1 METTINPERKFVC
14 LDDVSKFLY
23 CSICDDIFRDPVRLK
38 LCGHTFCNNCI
49 LKWST
54 HNANCP
60 LCRVKF
66 IYEDIKI
73 DLIATNIINDLEIY
87 CINLGCPWKGQL
99 KDFSYHLQNCYFNP
113 NEVPEYIK
121 EVLNNKKEENKQNSE
136 KKSDNNSDDED
147 SPNGNLTSFNT
158 KSSLRARLYNR
169 NRELVKNVFAKT
181 EEETK
186 KESDLLNLLKE
197 NDITI

>member
-23 CSICDDIFRDPVRLK
+23 CSICDDIFRNPVRLK
-38 LCGHTFCNNCI
+38 SCGHTFCYNCI
-49 LKWST
+49 LKWSN

-60 LCRVKF
+60 LCREKF
-66 IYEDIKI
+66 KYDDIRI

-87 CINLGCPWKGQL
+87 CVNLGCPWKGKL
-99 KDFSYHLQNCYFNP
+99 RDFSEHLENCYFNP

-121 EVLNNKKEENKQNSE
+121 EILEDKENKNKQKNE
-136 KKSDNNSDDED
+136 DNKENDSDNEEATD
-147 SPNGNLTSFNT
+147 SNLTSFNT

-169 NRELVKNVFAKT
+169 NRELMKNVFAKNDDGG
-181 EEETK
+181 K
-186 KESDLLNLLKE
+186 VESDILNILKE
-197 NDITI
+197 NEISL